1 MNINIE
7 EAKNKFGVVLSEQL
21 SRVEKLKKEDDWID
35 YSTLDTIIIGMVGLI
50 LRVPMYQC
58 VKNWIYLPMFVQ

>member
-35 YSTLDTIIIGMVGLI
+35 YSTLDTIIIGMIGGDCI
-50 LRVPMYQC
+50 GATISR
-58 VKNWIYLPMFVQ
+58 